1 MVLLCRTV
9 IIPGSISM
17 GSSHIGHILAGV
29 ALCMFASNIV
39 VTKLATARL
48 ALAIGF
54 IVTVMV
60 NVFICALALYLQ
72 LTLRV
77 EPLEW
82 KLPGFAMFLV
92 AGVFSTYL
100 GRFFFFESIHR
111 LGPTRASVFQ
121 LSSPLFA
128 ATIGWIII
136 GEELKSTTIAGMVV
150 TLYGIYL
157 VSQGNNRH
165 MASPTED
172 MKPPPPNSSLR
183 LRLQVLAQSGV
194 FLGLG
199 GSIAYAVSN
208 IMRAA
213 AIHDWNEPILGALL
227 GASSGLA
234 LHAVTSGEM
243 RNLMRALKAS
253 DKRGIGLYLLSGVLT
268 SAGQIFAISSMAF
281 IPAAVSALIT
291 LCSPI
296 LVLPA
301 SYWFLQNEERITVK
315 SVLGAILSLCG
326 AAAVMWSDK

>member
-1 MVLLCRTV
+1 
-9 IIPGSISM
+9 M

-29 ALCMFASNIV
+29 ALCMFASNVV

-48 ALAIGF
+48 TLAIGF
-54 IVTVMV
+54 VVTVMA
-60 NVFICALALYLQ
+60 NVLICALALYLH
-72 LTLRV
+72 LTLRS
-77 EPLEW
+77 EPLKW
-82 KLPGFAMFLV
+82 NLPGLTMFLV
-92 AGVFSTYL
+92 AGIFSTYL

-128 ATIGWIII
+128 ATIGWIMI
-136 GEELKSTTIAGMVV
+136 GEELKSNTIVGMVV

-157 VSQGNNRH
+157 VGQGKAPH
-165 MASPTED
+165 MVSPTEA
-172 MKPPPPNSSLR
+172 MKVTTPPNSSLR
-183 LRLQVLAQSGV
+183 MRLQTLAQSGV
-194 FLGLG
+194 FLGFG

-208 IMRAA
+208 VMRAS
-213 AIHDWNEPILGALL
+213 AIHNWNEPILGALL

-234 LHAVTSGEM
+234 LHVVTSSEM
-243 RNLMRALKAS
+243 RNLMGALKAS

-301 SYWFLQNEERITVK
+301 SYWFLQNKEGITIK
-315 SVLGAILSLCG
+315 SVLGATLSLCG
-326 AAAVMWSDK
+326 AAAVIWSDI

>member
-1 MVLLCRTV
+1 
-9 IIPGSISM
+9 M

-29 ALCMFASNIV
+29 ALCMFALNIV

-48 ALAIGF
+48 TLAIGF

-60 NVFICALALYLQ
+60 NVLICALALYLQ

-77 EPLEW
+77 ESLEW

-136 GEELKSTTIAGMVV
+136 GEELKSSTIAGMVV

-157 VSQGNNRH
+157 VGQGKNPH

-172 MKPPPPNSSLR
+172 VQVTTPPNSSLR
-183 LRLQVLAQSGV
+183 MRLQTLAQSGV

-199 GSIAYAVSN
+199 GSVAYAVSN

-227 GASSGLA
+227 GASSGLV
-234 LHAVTSGEM
+234 LHVVTSSEM
-243 RNLMRALKAS
+243 RNLVRGLKAS

-301 SYWFLQNEERITVK
+301 SYWFFRNEERITIK